1 MARKTDQIADLFA
14 SVGFRIDKAS
24 LKEMDTALG
33 RVEKRLAGIVKAF
46 QGMSGSKSLT
56 GALRATAKDSGKAAA
71 GIDTIT
77 SRLKAGIPALNLYT
91 QQMRV
96 LASEL
101 RSVSGARPALPRV
114 PSGGVGGGRPSGGGI
129 GTGGRPGFFAGMAG
143 GLFGTSGAGLVRG
156 MLPGIG
162 AGWAIAHGT
171 TRAREM
177 IANEAALGALTGSQ
191 AAGRQE
197 YNYIQDFSNKYGIRA
212 NESVGGYKR
221 ILASSVGTKL
231 QGKGAKDI
239 FEGVSL
245 YGKALGLSDENMSR
259 ATTAISQMISKGK
272 ISSEELKGQLA
283 EATPGAVQLF
293 AKAIT
298 GGDVAK
304 LFDMMEK
311 GQVLAADVM
320 PKVAEAFKEAALQ
333 GGALN
338 KMMKSSASAQARFL
352 NAWDGFLKKV
362 FESGVDEGIAKLFD
376 ILSVSL
382 EKLIP
387 LVTGVG
393 KAFRFAFV
401 PIEGIQLLF
410 KEMSPMLQMLTV
422 GFVAFTA
429 ALFNWTKIMAA
440 MAFLKANP
448 LFIMLT
454 LLFLLLED
462 LWVFSKGGKS
472 LIGDLG
478 DALANLISPEI
489 WDGFFGFIDYWIE
502 KFAAVY
508 NWIVK
513 IKDKV
518 VSGPG
523 GKMDDAAKDRAN
535 SVSRK
540 IEAAQNKGQAPLKP
554 GAYFPSAS
562 TGGGGNVTNAVQIT
576 IDGYGK
582 DKLELAHEIER
593 VLASQINTSFSEGL
607 V

>member
-1 MARKTDQIADLFA
+1 MARKADQIASLFA
-14 SVGFRIDKAS
+14 SVGFKIDRAG
-24 LKEMDTALG
+24 LKEVDVALG

-71 GIDTIT
+71 GIDEIT
-77 SRLKAGIPALNLYT
+77 ARLKAGIPALSTYT

-96 LASEL
+96 LAAEL
-101 RSVSGARPALPRV
+101 RSVTGARPNLPRV
-114 PSGGVGGGRPSGGGI
+114 PAGGGGRGATGGGS
-129 GTGGRPGFFAGMAG
+129 GASTGRGGFFAGMAG
-143 GLFGTSGAGLVRG
+143 GLFGTSGAGLIRG

-231 QGKGAKDI
+231 QGQGAKDI

-320 PKVAEAFKEAALQ
+320 PRVAEAFREAAQ
-333 GGALN
+333 AGGALN
-338 KMMKSSASAQARFL
+338 KMMKTSASEQARFM
-352 NAWDGFLKKV
+352 NAWDNFLKV
-362 FESGVDEGIAKLFD
+362 LFESGLDEGIA
-376 ILSVSL
+376 
-382 EKLIP
+382 
-387 LVTGVG
+387 G
-393 KAFRFAFV
+393 
-401 PIEGIQLLF
+401 LF
-410 KEMSPMLQMLTV
+410 KSLTILLTTIAPVIEKVAGLFGVLVGWISALADSFAYLWENPALLGVLGVLTAIAAVTFAGPIMS
-422 GFVAFTA
+422 
-429 ALFNWTKIMAA
+429 
-440 MAFLKANP
+440 
-448 LFIMLT
+448 
-454 LLFLLLED
+454 LLL
-462 LWVFSKGGKS
+462 
-472 LIGDLG
+472 LG
-478 DALANLISPEI
+478 TT
-489 WDGFFGFIDYWIE
+489 
-502 KFAAVY
+502 FAAVMAS
-508 NWIVK
+508 
-513 IKDKV
+513 V
-518 VSGPG
+518 VGWASWAGRMIFLRLLPLFLIL
-523 GKMDDAAKDRAN
+523 DT
-535 SVSRK
+535 
-540 IEAAQNKGQAPLKP
+540 IEALATGKTGMVGLASKNTGLHDATVQLFEDVLGGTKQQPVAVTAAQYGEQLSTLKSKGDMGTAAGLVGDPIGKTNKAWDAQA
-554 GAYFPSAS
+554 S
-562 TGGGGNVTNAVQIT
+562 VTNNITNNFPNVKNQEDVEKALTNVLQKTAVNAP
-576 IDGYGK
+576 D
-582 DKLELAHEIER
+582 R
-593 VLASQINTSFSEGL
+593 PRR
-607 V
+607 

>member
-1 MARKTDQIADLFA
+1 MARKTDQIASLFA
-14 SVGFRIDKAS
+14 SVGFNLDRSS
-24 LKEMDTALG
+24 LKEVNTALG
-33 RVEKRLAGIVKAF
+33 QVEKRLAGIVKAF

-56 GALRATAKDSGKAAA
+56 GALRATAKDSGRAAA

-77 SRLKAGIPALNLYT
+77 SRLKAGIPALNMYT
-91 QQMRV
+91 QQMRI

-114 PSGGVGGGRPSGGGI
+114 PSGGSGGGRPSGGG
-129 GTGGRPGFFAGMAG
+129 GAGGRPGFFAGMAG

-231 QGKGAKDI
+231 QGQGAKDI

-320 PKVAEAFKEAALQ
+320 PKVAEAFREAAEA

-338 KMMKSSASAQARFL
+338 KMMKSSGSEQARFM
-352 NAWDGFLKKV
+352 NAWDNLLKRI
-362 FESGVDEGIAKLFD
+362 FESGLDEGIAGLFKA
-376 ILSVSL
+376 LSVALEVITPVVEKIAGLFGVLVSWVSALSDSL
-382 EKLIP
+382 VYLWQNPALLGI
-387 LVTGVG
+387 LGVLTAIAAVT
-393 KAFRFAFV
+393 FAG
-401 PIEGIQLLF
+401 PI
-410 KEMSPMLQMLTV
+410 MS
-422 GFVAFTA
+422 
-429 ALFNWTKIMAA
+429 
-440 MAFLKANP
+440 
-448 LFIMLT
+448 
-454 LLFLLLED
+454 LLL
-462 LWVFSKGGKS
+462 
-472 LIGDLG
+472 LG
-478 DALANLISPEI
+478 TT
-489 WDGFFGFIDYWIE
+489 
-502 KFAAVY
+502 FAAVMASVVGWASWAGRMIFLRLLPLFLILDTIEALATGKTGMVGLASKNTGLHDATVQLFEDVLGGTRKQPIATTASQY
-508 NWIVK
+508 DQQLSAVK
-513 IKDKV
+513 AKGDMSTAAGLVGDPI
-518 VSGPG
+518 
-523 GKMDDAAKDRAN
+523 GKTNKAWDAA
-535 SVSRK
+535 S
-540 IEAAQNKGQAPLKP
+540 
-554 GAYFPSAS
+554 
-562 TGGGGNVTNAVQIT
+562 VTNNITNNFPNAKSQEDIEKALSNVLQKTAVNAP
-576 IDGYGK
+576 D
-582 DKLELAHEIER
+582 R
-593 VLASQINTSFSEGL
+593 PRR
-607 V
+607 